1 MPLEPIRR
9 RGAQEPDRAEVENQ
23 VIAAVEANP
32 EPFLAAYQRH
42 PSSFDGR
49 YVCADLFKETFPQY
63 AASPEARGRFN
74 GVVHNSAAVLSSEQ
88 FRRVIADDSDPNRD
102 TAIFLTG
109 IPGAGKTSFVLAG
122 GDLDPKTRVIF
133 EGQLVNPATSIEKI
147 GAAIDA
153 GLKPVVLVVHPRP
166 EDALANTFRR
176 FTETGRGAGI
186 GVMAD
191 IQGGL
196 PEGLRAIERAY
207 GDDVQLVVVDV
218 RDRSRPQQHTGWNS
232 LPVLQTEGNREQVHQ
247 RLSDALEAHRAAG
260 TITDDC
266 YRQATGLPPR
276 AQHASVDQPGPRGRE
291 ADARGRGDARPGGNP
306 PVVTKPTDDG
316 SYSGPIVGMDTRTA
330 TQLVAGKHVVHQLR
344 HLTGSTGALAEGKTL
359 AIDYRGGIG
368 KVVDPQQQTRSRS
381 R

>member
-9 RGAQEPDRAEVENQ
+9 RGAQEPDRAEVEAA
-23 VIAAVEANP
+23 VIAAVEADP

-88 FRRVIADDSDPNRD
+88 FRRVIADDSEPGRD

-122 GDLDPKTRVIF
+122 GELDPATRVIF
-133 EGQLVNPATSIEKI
+133 EGQLINPVTSIEKI
-147 GAAIDA
+147 GAAIGA
-153 GLKPVVLVVHPRP
+153 GLKPVVIAVHPRP
-166 EDALANTFRR
+166 ENALANTFRR

-196 PEGLRAIERAY
+196 PDGLRAIERAF
-207 GDDVQLVVVDV
+207 GDDVQLVVIDV
-218 RDRSRPQQHTGWNS
+218 RDRSRPAQHTGWAS
-232 LPVLQTEGNREQVHQ
+232 LPILQTEGNRGDIHQ
-247 RLSDALEAHRAAG
+247 RLSDALDSARAAG

-266 YRQATGLPPR
+266 YRQASGLPPR
-276 AQHASVDQPGPRGRE
+276 AQHASVDRPGPGGRE
-291 ADARGRGDARPGGNP
+291 GDARGRGDARPGGGP
-306 PVVTKPTDDG
+306 PVLAKPADDG
-316 SYSGPIVGMDTRTA
+316 SYTGQIVGMDATTA
-330 TQLVAGKHVVHQLR
+330 TQLVAGKHIVHQLR
-344 HLTGSTGALAEGKTL
+344 HLTGSTGALAQGKAV
-359 AIDYRGGIG
+359 AISYRGGIG
-368 KVVDPQQQTRSRS
+368 KVADPQQQSRG
-381 R
+381 RCR